1 MMKRLTLNER
11 TKIVQFYFENNRSI
25 ISTQRAYRRH
35 FNVKNAPAEMTIRNI
50 IARFQQQGTVSDLP
64 RSGRPRSVF
73 TNANIQRVEESVL
86 EEPGTSTRRRSSQ
99 LELSRTSLRRISR
112 HLLLLFP
119 YKIQLVQDLH
129 LDDYKSRL
137 NFSIRFQQLV
147 KEEDDFLDRLIM
159 SDQADFHL
167 DGIINKENCIFW
179 GAVNPTA
186 IRDYQLHPIKCT
198 VWCGLTSDCVIGP
211 FFFKND
217 DGNNAAIV
225 TVERYKNMIENFLRP
240 AVEDK
245 PDMWFQQDENASH
258 TAEPTM
264 EILREIF
271 SGRLISKQGAIEF
284 PERSPDLTAT
294 DFFLWGYLKGKV
306 YRNKPRTIQQ
316 LQENIRTE
324 IHGLSRQTLRTVM
337 ENILQRMK
345 LCQTENGRYLR
356 DVIFHG

>member
-147 KEEDDFLDRLIM
+147 KEEDDFLNRLIM

-167 DGIINKENCIFW
+167 DGIINKENCVFW

-211 FFFKND
+211 FFFEND

-225 TVERYKNMIENFLRP
+225 TELLARPVHYIARERASCFLYLTLYMMLERTNERTNEWMDRWMDRWMDGWMDGWMDRSTKNRMKRCIGEGLCARVP
-240 AVEDK
+240 A
-245 PDMWFQQDENASH
+245 
-258 TAEPTM
+258 
-264 EILREIF
+264 
-271 SGRLISKQGAIEF
+271 
-284 PERSPDLTAT
+284 
-294 DFFLWGYLKGKV
+294 LWGLWGHVHTK
-306 YRNKPRTIQQ
+306 RPP
-316 LQENIRTE
+316 
-324 IHGLSRQTLRTVM
+324 
-337 ENILQRMK
+337 
-345 LCQTENGRYLR
+345 
-356 DVIFHG
+356 